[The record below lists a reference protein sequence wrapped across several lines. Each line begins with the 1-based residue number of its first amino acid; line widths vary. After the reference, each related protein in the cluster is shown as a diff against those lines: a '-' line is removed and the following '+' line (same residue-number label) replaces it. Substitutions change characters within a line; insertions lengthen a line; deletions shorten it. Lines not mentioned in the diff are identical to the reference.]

1 MPLGHSAWGSAF
13 PPSRYQGVKFCNAG
27 EPVPYLANPLDTT
40 RAARRD
46 LLDDIAAMNVAQIAD
61 YGDPEIDNRIARY
74 EMAFRMPSL
83 LHPRRA
89 E

>member
-13 PPSRYQGVKFCNAG
+13 PPSRYQ
-27 EPVPYLANPLDTT
+27 
-40 RAARRD
+40 
-46 LLDDIAAMNVAQIAD
+46 VAQIAD